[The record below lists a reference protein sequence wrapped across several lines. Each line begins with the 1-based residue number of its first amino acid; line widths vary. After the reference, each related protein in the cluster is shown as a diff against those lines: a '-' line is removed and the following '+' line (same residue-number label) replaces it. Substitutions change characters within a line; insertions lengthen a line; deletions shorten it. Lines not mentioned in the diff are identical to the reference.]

1 MGESAGKKTWQYA
14 AMRAQGAGHWAMGA
28 GLLKVIPLP
37 GGPGVDY
44 QRFRAL
50 GRRRAC
56 KQLNYQ

>member
-37 GGPGVDY
+37 GGPGGGLSEI
-44 QRFRAL
+44 QGAWQ
-50 GRRRAC
+50 
-56 KQLNYQ
+56 KTSMQTT